1 MKDVVSQQPGSREVD
16 KVPKKDGEACAYKK
30 DADGE
35 TSLQRGV
42 EQRFAPSAL
51 RPRKTDRAI
60 HRDNCVGE
68 SGEIA
73 EETNERICQGQSFAQ
88 HAGKGDAGLKQQ
100 PSPRNR
106 GYQAHQ
112 NTIAFTHWHG

>member
-1 MKDVVSQQPGSREVD
+1 MALTNIPLPGLAQKSLFLI
-16 KVPKKDGEACAYKK
+16 GEA
-30 DADGE
+30 
-35 TSLQRGV
+35 TSGV
-42 EQRFAPSAL
+42 ALFATGL
-51 RPRKTDRAI
+51 I
-60 HRDNCVGE
+60 L
-68 SGEIA
+68 SGQKLSLNLPTILNVLA

-100 PSPRNR
+100 PSPRNH